1 MSNEPGLGG
10 QPLGGSSH
18 RAVFLS
24 YASEDAEA
32 AQRVCAALRAAGI
45 EVWFDRSELRGGDAW
60 DAAIRKQIKSCAL
73 FIPIISANTRSRI
86 EGYFRL
92 EWKLAIDRS
101 HLIAAERAFLL
112 PIVIDNTLE
121 GDAFVPDRF
130 RELQWTRLPSG
141 EPSSEFIARVAR
153 LLKQDEHAGPMT
165 HGIAAGPAAIAVS
178 PPAAADPASSA
189 TQASLAPRQ
198 TNRFLWLAA
207 AALVIAAGV
216 FAVDRL
222 VVSRRSA
229 GAEVAAPA
237 SHSGAAP
244 SAVPDKSIAVLPF
257 VDMSEKHDEEYF
269 SDGLAEEL
277 LDLLAKVP
285 GLTVIARTSSF
296 SFKGKSEDIPTIAR
310 KLNVANVLEGS
321 VRKSGRRLRIT
332 TQLIRADTGVHIWSE
347 TYDRD
352 QDDVFKVQ
360 EDIARAVVEKLKLA
374 LLGDVPISAA
384 RTSNPE
390 AYNLLLQGRYSVAFD
405 TPKELEKSID
415 CYRRAIALDAAYAPA
430 WAGMSYAIFRQVAN
444 GYVDVQGGAAQ
455 AMAAATKAA
464 ELDPKLPEAY
474 TMIASIKMLEDF
486 DWSGAREAL
495 DHALQLDPNN
505 VNALFSSAHLT
516 MTVGNTDDTLAQF
529 RDVLERD
536 PLNLLY
542 RRYVARVLYFAG
554 RLTEAEAMI
563 RQVLAM
569 NPSFPAAHYE
579 LGRILLARG
588 EIPAAVAEFETE
600 KSNWRAFGLPLG
612 YHAQGRSTE
621 ANAALKDLLQNSA
634 GAEFQVAET
643 FAFFGDADKAF
654 KWLDLAAERRD
665 PGVQWL
671 RGNPM
676 MKALV
681 ADPRYAALLH
691 RLKLPP

>member
-1 MSNEPGLGG
+1 LSNEPGLGG
-10 QPLGGSSH
+10 QPVSRSSQ

-32 AQRVCAALRAAGI
+32 AQRICAGLRAAGI

-141 EPSSEFIARVAR
+141 ETPPEFVERVAR
-153 LLKQDEHAGPMT
+153 LLKQDERAAPTMQRS
-165 HGIAAGPAAIAVS
+165 AAGPAA
-178 PPAAADPASSA
+178 AADPA
-189 TQASLAPRQ
+189 TKASLAPKRAK
-198 TNRFLWLAA
+198 RMLLLAA

-216 FAVDRL
+216 FAVDRW
-222 VVSRRSA
+222 VASRRSA
-229 GAEVAAPA
+229 GAEVAAPTA
-237 SHSGAAP
+237 HSGAAP
-244 SAVPDKSIAVLPF
+244 TAVADKSIAVLPF

-296 SFKGKSEDIPTIAR
+296 SFKGKSEDVPTIAR

-374 LLGDVPISAA
+374 LLGDVPVSAA

-430 WAGMSYAIFRQVAN
+430 WAGMSYAIFRQIAN
-444 GYVDVQGGAAQ
+444 GYVDVQTGQVQ
-455 AMAAATKAA
+455 AMAAARKAA
-464 ELDPKLPEAY
+464 ELDPTLPEAY
-474 TMIASIKMLEDF
+474 SMIASIKMLEDF
-486 DWSGAREAL
+486 DWAGAREAL

-554 RLTEAEAMI
+554 RFTEAEAMI

-588 EIPAAVAEFETE
+588 RIPEAVTEFETE
-600 KSNWRAFGLPLG
+600 QSNWRVFGLPLG

-621 ANAALKDLLQNSA
+621 ANAALKDLMQNSA
-634 GAEFQVAET
+634 GSEFQVAET
-643 FAFFGDADKAF
+643 FAFFGDADKTF
-654 KWLDLAAERRD
+654 KWLDLAVERRD

>member
-1 MSNEPGLGG
+1 LSNEPGLGG
-10 QPLGGSSH
+10 QPVSGSQQ
-18 RAVFLS
+18 AVFLS

-32 AQRVCAALRAAGI
+32 AQRICAGLRAAGI

-60 DAAIRKQIKSCAL
+60 DAAIRKQIKACAL
-73 FIPIISANTRSRI
+73 FMPIISANTRSRI

-121 GDAFVPDRF
+121 SDAFVPDRF

-141 EPSSEFIARVAR
+141 ETSSEFVARVAR
-153 LLKQDEHAGPMT
+153 LLKQDER
-165 HGIAAGPAAIAVS
+165 AGPAMHRTEPGRAAVGDP
-178 PPAAADPASSA
+178 PPAAAHSASSTTKASSA
-189 TQASLAPRQ
+189 PKQ
-198 TNRFLWLAA
+198 TKRVLLLAA
-207 AALVIAAGV
+207 AALLIAAGV
-216 FAVDRL
+216 FAIDRW
-222 VVSRRSA
+222 VVSRRLA
-229 GAEVAAPA
+229 DTEAAAPA
-237 SHSGAAP
+237 AHSGAAP
-244 SAVPDKSIAVLPF
+244 SVVADKSIAVLPF
-257 VDMSEKHDEEYF
+257 VDMSEKHDQEYF

-277 LDLLAKVP
+277 LDLLAQVP

-296 SFKGKSEDIPTIAR
+296 SFKGKSEDVPTIAK
-310 KLNVANVLEGS
+310 KLNVANILEGS

-405 TPKELEKSID
+405 TPRELEKAID

-430 WAGMSYAIFRQVAN
+430 WAGMSQAIFRQIAN
-444 GYVDVQGGAAQ
+444 GYVDVQTGQVQ
-455 AMAAATKAA
+455 AMAAARKAA
-464 ELDPKLPEAY
+464 ELDPTLPEAY

-542 RRYVARVLYFAG
+542 RRYVARVLYFA
-554 RLTEAEAMI
+554 RRFTEAEAMI

-588 EIPAAVAEFETE
+588 QIPAAVTEFETE
-600 KSNWRAFGLPLG
+600 QSNWRGFGLPLG
-612 YHAQGRSTE
+612 YHAQGRSAE
-621 ANAALKDLLQNSA
+621 ANAALKDLLQHSA
-634 GAEFQVAET
+634 GSEFQVAET

-654 KWLDLAAERRD
+654 KWLDLAVERRD

-676 MKALV
+676 MTALV
-681 ADPRYAALLH
+681 ADPRYASLLH